1 MPRSG
6 YPTASPFVDST
17 DVKAGSRLG
26 CCLVVVVGS
35 LGVAGGQAAAPDPI
49 VGTWERGTFRTDVTQ
64 VGPSS
69 FVGRALAGGTV
80 GPCSYSA
87 RYLKWEL
94 TKGAG
99 GAYTGTNHGLRWDSL
114 DPKTCRDLPIVMTAK
129 LGTISHGR
137 LSMSLCLQATDVTA
151 AQCHVWTRSVT
162 EPLATLVP
170 IESVSNGCGGTGWR
184 ALEKVQNYL
193 GNTSVYW
200 NSRDGLIFDPEAKR
214 YKVDFSAACDL
225 HDAGYAGAIVRDK
238 LRGGIKDFRGWSR
251 KQVDDKFLA
260 DMRMLC
266 TRAIP
271 KTAVFAVRNCR
282 ARGGNVSFG
291 AVSRY
296 AFVRT
301 HGWRF
306 FDADL
311 TKPGTQR
318 TGNRANN

>member
-1 MPRSG
+1 MTPVR
-6 YPTASPFVDST
+6 
-17 DVKAGSRLG
+17 
-26 CCLVVVVGS
+26 
-35 LGVAGGQAAAPDPI
+35 
-49 VGTWERGTFRTDVTQ
+49 
-64 VGPSS
+64 PSS

-80 GPCSYSA
+80 GPCSFSA
-87 RYLKWEL
+87 SYLTWEL

-99 GAYTGTNHGLRWDSL
+99 GAYTGTNHGFRWDSS
-114 DPKTCRDLPIVMTAK
+114 DSATCRDLPIRMTAQ
-129 LGTISHGR
+129 LGTISRDR
-137 LSMSLCLQATDVTA
+137 LSMQFCYEATDVTSA
-151 AQCHVWTRSVT
+151 ECNTWSRLVT

-225 HDAGYAGAIVRDK
+225 HDAGYAGAIVRDR

-271 KTAVFAVRNCR
+271 RTAVFAVRNCR

-291 AVSRY
+291 AQSRY

-301 HGWRF
+301 HGGGDSSTPTSPNPARNE
-306 FDADL
+306 
-311 TKPGTQR
+311 PGTAR
-318 TGNRANN
+318 TPELGDGAPQTDAVHSISISSPSSASPVTPRIVCAGCPAPPVTSSIAAVIVSYSVGVVV